1 MIIFILFILITLAN
15 GMLDYVIESAKNN
28 FTGFKVYEVF
38 PKNHTQVYYLQHMD
52 DKVMSN
58 VLKSL

>member
-1 MIIFILFILITLAN
+1 MVKLSN

-38 PKNHTQVYYLQHMD
+38 PKNLAQVEYLHNMD
-52 DKVMSN
+52 QKVCEIRLN
-58 VLKSL
+58 IK